1 MLHYIDHTKMGSSDL
16 GWLRS
21 RFHFSFANYYNPDN
35 VRFGKLR
42 VLNDDLVLPNTGFDT
57 HPHRDMEIIS
67 YVVDGQ
73 LTHADSMNNKRTLG
87 RGDVQ
92 YLSAGTGITHSEHNF
107 GDETLRFL
115 QLWILPDKMMH
126 QPNYGD
132 HRFPWEER
140 IDQWLQIVSSK
151 DGDAVIKLNQ
161 DANIFVNYLSQG
173 KTLDFEIKPGRQ
185 AYLVQIEGESVV
197 NGIPLKTRDALEI
210 IEESITIEA
219 KQDSH
224 QLLVELKV

>member
-1 MLHYIDHTKMGSSDL
+1 
-16 GWLRS
+16 
-21 RFHFSFANYYNPDN
+21 
-35 VRFGKLR
+35 
-42 VLNDDLVLPNTGFDT
+42 
-57 HPHRDMEIIS
+57 
-67 YVVDGQ
+67 
-73 LTHADSMNNKRTLG
+73 MNNKRTLG

-140 IDQWLQIVSSK
+140 IDQWLQIVSSQ

-197 NGIPLKTRDALEI
+197 NGVPLKRRDALEI